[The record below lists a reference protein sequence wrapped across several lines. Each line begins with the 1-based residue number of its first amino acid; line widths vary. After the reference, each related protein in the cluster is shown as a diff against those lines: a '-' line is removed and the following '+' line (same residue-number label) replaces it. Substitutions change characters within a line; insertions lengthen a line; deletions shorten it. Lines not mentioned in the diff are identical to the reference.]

1 MKSVLKHAL
10 VDHYDPA
17 CVVAFQV
24 GRSDAWLSRVA
35 RGIVEPSDTE
45 KRKLSTILGHTVK
58 ELFFEK
64 PVEGSL

>member
-10 VDHYDPA
+10 VDHYEPA
-17 CVVAFQV
+17 CVVAFQM
-24 GRSDAWLSRVA
+24 GRNDAWLSRVA

-45 KRKLSTILGHTVK
+45 KRKLSTILGRTVT
-58 ELFFEK
+58 ELFSDK

>member
-45 KRKLSTILGHTVK
+45 KRKLSTILGHTVT
-58 ELFFEK
+58 ELFSDK

>member
-1 MKSVLKHAL
+1 MRSVLKHTL
-10 VDHYDPA
+10 VDHYEPA
-17 CVVAFQV
+17 CVVAFQM

>member
-45 KRKLSTILGHTVK
+45 KRKLSTILGRTVT
-58 ELFFEK
+58 ELFSDK

>member
-24 GRSDAWLSRVA
+24 GRNDAWLSRVA

-45 KRKLSTILGHTVK
+45 KRKLSTILGHTVT
-58 ELFFEK
+58 ELFSDK